1 MSDPYEAL
9 GEFHD
14 LFMEESWA
22 RLRPVL
28 VDAFSGLGSSELVVD
43 LGAGTGI
50 GTRLLA
56 GCTAARITAVE
67 PSLTM
72 RAVLTARIADDPAM
86 AGRVSVVAGSAPG
99 ALDEIRGPVAAFVC
113 THVLGHVP
121 GAVRAATFQRLAGLL
136 GPGGRGIVTVDPDG
150 GPQDAELVQERR
162 IGDYRYVAR
171 YLPSSDPS
179 GYVSEYSV
187 LDGDR
192 VVRQERFVGTWEPLP
207 LDKLMAELASA
218 GLTAS
223 GIAPGVA
230 LVRRADGAASPLEPP
245 GPVPP
250 GIRQP

>member
-1 MSDPYEAL
+1 MSDPYEAM

-14 LFMEESWA
+14 LFMEEPWA

-28 VDAFSGLGSSELVVD
+28 VDAFSGLSPSELVVD

-56 GCTAARITAVE
+56 GCTAARIVAVE

-86 AGRVSVVAGSAPG
+86 AGRVSIVAGSAPA

-113 THVLGHVP
+113 AHVLGHVP
-121 GAVRAATFQRLAGLL
+121 GAVRAAIFQRLAGLL
-136 GPGGRGIVTVDPDG
+136 GPDGRGIVTVDPEG
-150 GPQDAELVQERR
+150 GPQEAELVQERR
-162 IGDYRYVAR
+162 IGDHRYVAR

-179 GYVSEYSV
+179 GYASEYAV

-192 VVRQERFVGTWEPLP
+192 VLRQERFVGTWEPLP
-207 LDKLMAELASA
+207 LDKLTAELASA
-218 GLTAS
+218 GLTAQE
-223 GIAPGVA
+223 IAPGVA
-230 LVRRADGAASPLEPP
+230 LILRGEPCAP
-245 GPVPP
+245 A
-250 GIRQP
+250 